1 MHWKLFYCA
10 VAVPECIFGGLSM
23 EEMYATYYDAHVKAH
38 ERHILLQ
45 WLEDAKSEKIKKLKE
60 EKISVEIK
68 KVKVPDP
75 EITGGNLAY
84 EQILDKKRLDVS
96 ESLVRTEIHK
106 GITYIPSIA
115 DPAFTNKSLIP
126 KVEFGSIG
134 EYRPMITKEMFD
146 DIVLADV
153 DISGISVDTH
163 VEIDDGKFKGI
174 VVGSRTIPERVD
186 LSGSIIVPD
195 SFDIKIKKEA
205 AVSKVDLSGIA
216 TVDKS
221 VFDDIEL
228 EETVLNKNDISFSAD
243 IDHDMFAEMIPNI
256 SGNIEMPDKDA
267 LVFDPDS
274 IKPIEMKTISV
285 PDKTDINIEISINS
299 PDGLIL
305 PEVDISESKSD
316 TEIQIK
322 MPDDVLYKPIEIPD
336 TTDLSENYVSP
347 MPKVK
352 IDNIEIPERTDILGI
367 LGDFSFES
375 IDFPVIASGD
385 YSVQSSADLKLE
397 GIEMPSIHTSD
408 VVFPDRVSMPVF
420 EERDFSSAVG
430 IPKIT
435 IPEKTAHM
443 SESVSVQKV
452 HIDLPEISTKTVIPD
467 ITKPTPIK
475 MTLPSV
481 NFNDKPIVPNHVQLP
496 EISVIRINTVIPDKT
511 DIMKI
516 LEREKTNI

>member
-1 MHWKLFYCA
+1 M
-10 VAVPECIFGGLSM
+10 AVPECIFGGLNM
-23 EEMYATYYDAHVKAH
+23 EEMYATFYDAHVKAH

-45 WLEDAKSEKIKKLKE
+45 WLEDAKTEKIKKLKE
-60 EKISVEIK
+60 KKISVEIK
-68 KVKVPDP
+68 KVKVPAP
-75 EITGGNLAY
+75 EITGGSLAY

-96 ESLVRTEIHK
+96 ESLVRAKIHK
-106 GITYIPSIA
+106 GITYMPSIA
-115 DPAFTNKSLIP
+115 NPAFTNNSLIP
-126 KVEFGSIG
+126 KVEYGSIG

-146 DIVLADV
+146 HIVLADV
-153 DISGISVDTH
+153 DISGTSIDTH
-163 VEIDDGKFKGI
+163 VELDDEKFKGI

-186 LSGSIIVPD
+186 LSGTISVPD
-195 SFDIKIKKEA
+195 SFDIEINKEA

-256 SGNIEMPDKDA
+256 IDNIEMPDKDS

-322 MPDDVLYKPIEIPD
+322 MPNDVLCKPIEIPEP
-336 TTDLSENYVSP
+336 TYLSENYVST

-352 IDNIEIPERTDILGI
+352 MDNIELPERTDIQGI

-375 IDFPVIASGD
+375 IDFPVNASGD
-385 YSVQSSADLKLE
+385 YSVQSSAELKLE

-408 VVFPDRVSMPVF
+408 IVFPDRVSMPAF
-420 EERDFSSAVG
+420 EEHDFSSSVG

-435 IPEKTAHM
+435 IPEKTADM
-443 SESVSVQKV
+443 SKSVSVRKV
-452 HIDLPEISTKTVIPD
+452 QIDLPEISTKTVIPD
-467 ITKPTPIK
+467 IPKPTPIRIS
-475 MTLPSV
+475 LPSV
-481 NFNDKPIVPNHVQLP
+481 NLNDKPIVPSRVQML
-496 EISVIRINTVIPDKT
+496 EISIIRINTVIPDKT
-511 DIMKI
+511 DIMEM
-516 LEREKTNI
+516 LERDKSNI